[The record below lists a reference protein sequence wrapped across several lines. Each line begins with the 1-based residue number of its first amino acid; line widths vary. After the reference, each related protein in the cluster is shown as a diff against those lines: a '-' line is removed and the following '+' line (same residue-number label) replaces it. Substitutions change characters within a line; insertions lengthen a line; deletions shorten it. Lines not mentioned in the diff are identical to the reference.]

1 MADRHCKRK
10 LEPPLPLRMDGKC
23 GLHEGTRISTGIC
36 RMASGSRRIS
46 STGADLEMPI
56 FVVTP

>member
-10 LEPPLPLRMDGKC
+10 LEPPLPLRMDGER

-36 RMASGSRRIS
+36 CMASGPRRVS
-46 STGADLEMPI
+46 STGADLGMSI
-56 FVVTP
+56 FVITP